1 MCLGNMLSGENK
13 IVSKTY
19 AVLALKKLSFK
30 PRAQITVNG
39 NKKTKS
45 EALLLG
51 GGRNREIC

>member
-1 MCLGNMLSGENK
+1 MCLGNMLSGKNK

-39 NKKTKS
+39 NKKNKK
-45 EALLLG
+45 
-51 GGRNREIC
+51 